1 MKLFFKYLS
10 MHLKVAMEY
19 KTSFIMIM
27 LAQGLNV
34 LIELFTTYSLF
45 AKFSLLEQYSIYY
58 LLLSFSII
66 WLTFSISEM
75 FARGFDEF
83 SELIIHGNFD
93 ILLIRPR
100 NIYLQILGSNIAF
113 EKLSR
118 ILISLLLFIYS
129 SIKVFNTFSI
139 ITILELLLMVICG
152 IMLCTSIFIIGAS
165 FCFISI
171 QGIEFINIF
180 TNGTRQLGQFPMGI
194 YPKIIR
200 FIFTFIIP
208 ITLINYFPIEYLLNY
223 TNNIIYAICPLF
235 VIIFL
240 LFSIFLFNIGIKKY
254 SSVGS

>member
-34 LIELFTTYSLF
+34 LIELFTTYALF
-45 AKFSLLEQYSIYY
+45 AKFSFLDDYSIYY
-58 LLLSFSII
+58 LLLSFSIV

-75 FARGFDEF
+75 FVRGFDEF

-100 NIYLQILGSNIAF
+100 NIYLQILGSNIAY

-129 SIKVFNTFSI
+129 SIKVFNTFSLI
-139 ITILELLLMVICG
+139 IILELLLMVICG
-152 IMLCTSIFIIGAS
+152 IILCSSIFIIGAS

-180 TNGTRQLGQFPMGI
+180 TNGTRQLGQFPMQI
-194 YPKIIR
+194 YPKAIR

-208 ITLINYFPIEYLLNY
+208 LTLINYFPIEYLLNH
-223 TNNIIYAICPLF
+223 NNIIYAISPLF

-240 LFSIFLFNIGIKKY
+240 LFSIFLFNQGIKKY